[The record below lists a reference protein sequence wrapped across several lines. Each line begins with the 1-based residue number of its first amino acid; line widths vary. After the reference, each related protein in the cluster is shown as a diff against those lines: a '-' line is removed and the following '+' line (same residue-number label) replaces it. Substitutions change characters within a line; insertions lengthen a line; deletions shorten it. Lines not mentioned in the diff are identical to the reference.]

1 MIVGNKSHAY
11 LVVLSMNT
19 QINANGKGRQINT
32 NENDKALTEKTFGL
46 NTDKPDIR
54 GFLEWLSD
62 PEVTEAFKR
71 LEQSE
76 SESE

>member
-1 MIVGNKSHAY
+1 
-11 LVVLSMNT
+11 MNT

-46 NTDKPDIR
+46 NTDTPDIK
-54 GFLEWLSD
+54 GFLMWLSD
-62 PEVTEAFKR
+62 PEVTKAFER

-76 SESE
+76 SESEKETNK

>member
-1 MIVGNKSHAY
+1 
-11 LVVLSMNT
+11 MNT

-46 NTDKPDIR
+46 STDTPDVK
-54 GFLEWLSD
+54 GFLAWLYD

-76 SESE
+76 SESESE

>member
-1 MIVGNKSHAY
+1 
-11 LVVLSMNT
+11 MNT
-19 QINANGKGRQINT
+19 QTNAKRKGRQINT

-46 NTDKPDIR
+46 NTDTPDIK
-54 GFLEWLSD
+54 GFLMWLSD
-62 PEVTEAFKR
+62 PEVTKAFER